1 MERILKYTLLL
12 VGVLVG
18 ILHLWLAIKA
28 MFVFRNQEPIPMW
41 IFVVTGPLS
50 TLPAIV
56 TAFFWPRIGGSWLI
70 CGSVVSFLAAL
81 TNMEVNKGLQD
92 IIWYFTS
99 YSAPMVVLGIALLL
113 LENKK

>member
-1 MERILKYTLLL
+1 MERILKYALLL

-28 MFVFRNQEPIPMW
+28 MFVFRNQEPLSMW
-41 IFVVTGPLS
+41 IFVLTGPLS

-56 TAFFWPRIGGSWLI
+56 TAFIWPRIGGSWLI
-70 CGSVVSFLAAL
+70 CGSVVSSVAAL
-81 TNMEVNKGLQD
+81 TNVELNKGLQE

-99 YSAPMVVLGIALLL
+99 YSAPMVVLGIALLS
-113 LENKK
+113 LERNK